1 LHNNVRSQDVEY
13 SDWLIKVG
21 NGELTNAHG
30 LDENLIVIPETM
42 LSSGDIVK
50 DIFGDTLTQ
59 ENVEEFSK
67 MAILSPTNRN
77 VDILNQ
83 QVLDILEGESKTYKS
98 FDSLMQTETSQ
109 PSDEHDYPVE
119 FLNSLNPTGTAPH
132 ELKLKKGALIMLLR
146 NLNTNRGLCNGTR
159 LIVTDL
165 KPNLI
170 ITKVLTG
177 SNAGN
182 IVFIPRIDLTSET
195 DLPFLM
201 KRKQFPVK
209 LAFAMTINKSQGQT
223 LDKVGIHLPNPVF
236 SHGQLYVALSRV
248 RRRGDVKVHVVESA
262 EQGKLLSGSNEV
274 FIRNVVY
281 KDILSR

>member
-1 LHNNVRSQDVEY
+1 
-13 SDWLIKVG
+13 
-21 NGELTNAHG
+21 
-30 LDENLIVIPETM
+30 
-42 LSSGDIVK
+42 
-50 DIFGDTLTQ
+50 
-59 ENVEEFSK
+59 
-67 MAILSPTNRN
+67 
-77 VDILNQ
+77 
-83 QVLDILEGESKTYKS
+83 
-98 FDSLMQTETSQ
+98 
-109 PSDEHDYPVE
+109 
-119 FLNSLNPTGTAPH
+119 LNSLNPSGTAPH

-182 IVFIPRIDLTSET
+182 IVFIPRIDLTSDS

-201 KRKQFPVK
+201 RRKQFPLK

-223 LDKVGIHLPNPVF
+223 LDKVGIHLPNSVF
-236 SHGQLYVALSRV
+236 GHGQLYVALFRV
-248 RRRGDVKVHVVESA
+248 RRRCDVKVHVVESV
-262 EQGKLLSGSNEV
+262 EQGKLLSESNEV
-274 FIRNVVY
+274 FIKNVVY